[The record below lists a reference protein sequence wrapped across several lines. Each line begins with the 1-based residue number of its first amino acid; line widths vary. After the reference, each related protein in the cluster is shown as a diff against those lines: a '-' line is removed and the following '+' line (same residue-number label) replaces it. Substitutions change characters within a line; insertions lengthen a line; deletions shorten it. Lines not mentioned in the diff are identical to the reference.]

1 MLYIQYIRMLQHANE
16 VNFTLLYSNNGWPM
30 ITMHCKITTFVDIL
44 DYNYF
49 PPPSPSH
56 PIIEG
61 TIL

>member
-1 MLYIQYIRMLQHANE
+1 MLQHANE